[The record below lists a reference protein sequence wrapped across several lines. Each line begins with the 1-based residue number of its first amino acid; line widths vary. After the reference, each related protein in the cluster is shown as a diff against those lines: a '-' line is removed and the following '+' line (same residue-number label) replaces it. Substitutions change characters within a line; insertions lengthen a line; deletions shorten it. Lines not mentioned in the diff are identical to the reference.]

1 MKRSLSD
8 GSLNVVD
15 MKKKK
20 DLDSRFQMKS
30 PKIQEL
36 PLDDPAVHSIRIGQ
50 EYIDPWDAK

>member
-50 EYIDPWDAK
+50 EYIDP